1 MSKKKITLI
10 IMLVLLFIGLCV
22 LLYPSISSYWNSKV
36 QSRAVSNY
44 EDFIKSM
51 MPEDY
56 DAFFEEAEA
65 YNASLRE
72 VQFPLRN
79 YNQVEGY
86 FDVMNLN
93 GEGMMGYVT
102 IDSIGVEIPIYHGTS
117 DKVLAFAAGHMQG
130 TSIPIGGESTHS
142 VLSAHR
148 GLPNARLFTDLP
160 KVQVGDSF
168 TVTILDRVMI
178 YQVDQILTVLPEN
191 TTEINVVEGKDYCTL
206 ITCTPYGINSHRLL
220 VRGTRVETLSTKQRY
235 VGDEAYRIDEL
246 VVTPIVALPIIL
258 ILLIIVALQPVKQIQ
273 IMDNDMYDDDDEDE
287 ELGEDSEP
295 EK

>member
-1 MSKKKITLI
+1 
-10 IMLVLLFIGLCV
+10 
-22 LLYPSISSYWNSKV
+22 
-36 QSRAVSNY
+36 
-44 EDFIKSM
+44 
-51 MPEDY
+51 
-56 DAFFEEAEA
+56 
-65 YNASLRE
+65 
-72 VQFPLRN
+72 
-79 YNQVEGY
+79 
-86 FDVMNLN
+86 
-93 GEGMMGYVT
+93 MMGYVT

-130 TSIPIGGESTHS
+130 TSIPIGVESTHS

-191 TTEINVVEGKDYCTL
+191 TTEINVVEGQDYCTL

-246 VVTPIVALPIIL
+246 VVTPIVALPIIF

-287 ELGEDSEP
+287 EKPGEGSET

>member
-51 MPEDY
+51 MSEDY

-235 VGDEAYRIDEL
+235 VGDEAYKIDEL

-287 ELGEDSEP
+287 EPGEDSEP

>member
-36 QSRAVSNY
+36 QSKSIASY
-44 EDFIKSM
+44 EQILKSM
-51 MPEDY
+51 QPEDY
-56 DAFFEEAEA
+56 SKIFEEAEI
-65 YNASLRE
+65 YNKELNE
-72 VQFPLRN
+72 LQFPLRD
-79 YNQVEGY
+79 YSKVEGY
-86 FDVMNLN
+86 FDAINLD
-93 GEGMMGYVT
+93 GKGMMGYIT

-117 DKVLAFAAGHMQG
+117 TEVLAFAAGHMQG

-191 TTEINVVEGKDYCTL
+191 TTEINVVEGQDYCTL

-246 VVTPIVALPIIL
+246 VVTPIVALPIIF

-287 ELGEDSEP
+287 EPGEDSEP

>member
-72 VQFPLRN
+72 VQFPLKN

-246 VVTPIVALPIIL
+246 VVTPIVALPIIF

>member
-1 MSKKKITLI
+1 
-10 IMLVLLFIGLCV
+10 
-22 LLYPSISSYWNSKV
+22 
-36 QSRAVSNY
+36 
-44 EDFIKSM
+44 M

-168 TVTILDRVMI
+168 TITILDRVMI

-191 TTEINVVEGKDYCTL
+191 TTEINVVEGQDYCTL

-235 VGDEAYRIDEL
+235 VGDEAYKIDEL

-273 IMDNDMYDDDDEDE
+273 IMDNDMYDDNDEDE
-287 ELGEDSEP
+287 EPGEDSEP

>member
-22 LLYPSISSYWNSKV
+22 LLYPSISSYWNSKT

-65 YNASLRE
+65 YNASLRA
-72 VQFPLRN
+72 VQFPLKN

-178 YQVDQILTVLPEN
+178 YQVDQILTVLPDN
-191 TTEINVVEGKDYCTL
+191 TTEINVVEGQDYCTL

-246 VVTPIVALPIIL
+246 VVTPIVALPIIF

-273 IMDNDMYDDDDEDE
+273 IMDNDMYDDDDDE
-287 ELGEDSEP
+287 PGEDSEP

>member
-1 MSKKKITLI
+1 M
-10 IMLVLLFIGLCV
+10 
-22 LLYPSISSYWNSKV
+22 ISQYWNSKV

-117 DKVLAFAAGHMQG
+117 DTILAFAAGHMQG

-168 TVTILDRVMI
+168 TITILDRVMI

-191 TTEINVVEGKDYCTL
+191 TTEINVVEGQDYCTL

-235 VGDEAYRIDEL
+235 VGDEAYKIDEL

-273 IMDNDMYDDDDEDE
+273 IMDNDMYDDDEEDE
-287 ELGEDSEP
+287 KSGEDSEP

>member
-22 LLYPSISSYWNSKV
+22 LLYPSISSYWNSKT

-72 VQFPLRN
+72 VQFPLKN

-191 TTEINVVEGKDYCTL
+191 TTEINVVEGQDYCTL

-246 VVTPIVALPIIL
+246 VVTPIVALPIIF

-273 IMDNDMYDDDDEDE
+273 IMDNDMYDDDDDE
-287 ELGEDSEP
+287 PGEDSKP